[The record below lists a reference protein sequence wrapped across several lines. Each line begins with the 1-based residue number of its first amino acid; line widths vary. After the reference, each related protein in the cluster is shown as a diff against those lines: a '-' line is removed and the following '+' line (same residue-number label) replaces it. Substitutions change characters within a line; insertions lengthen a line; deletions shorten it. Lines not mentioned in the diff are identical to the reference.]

1 MTIVQHYRR
10 LIGTGLEVTTNTLR
24 RVSGPV
30 CLIQALRLVDEQMRA
45 AQAWSVAPSIH
56 LSCPRRAP
64 VSTMS

>member
-45 AQAWSVAPSIH
+45 AQAWSAAPLI
-56 LSCPRRAP
+56 
-64 VSTMS
+64 T